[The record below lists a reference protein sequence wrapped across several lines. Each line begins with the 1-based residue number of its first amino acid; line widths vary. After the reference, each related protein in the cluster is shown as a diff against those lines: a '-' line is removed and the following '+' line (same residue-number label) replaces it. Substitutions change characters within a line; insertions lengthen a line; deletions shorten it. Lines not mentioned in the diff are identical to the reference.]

1 MEHTPKDGHLVSP
14 GGEAPPAPEGESL
27 GVAGDL
33 ARAMPDASPNVRR
46 YLAEPETAGAVV
58 DHLAAFLDGVGR
70 SLDGVAQPAKTIG
83 NDDAVQVRQLGVSC
97 DLSTALW
104 LDRGALALLVG
115 DADLAERVLVR
126 VGGFLGG
133 VVTGLRV
140 KRGLRDEP
148 PAA

>member
-1 MEHTPKDGHLVSP
+1 MSDERPNDETGAEGT
-14 GGEAPPAPEGESL
+14 GG
-27 GVAGDL
+27 VVGDL
-33 ARAMPDASPNVRR
+33 AAAMLRHAPRAEKWLRD
-46 YLAEPETAGAVV
+46 PETADVV
-58 DHLAAFLDGVGR
+58 ADHLVAFLDGVGR
-70 SLDGVAQPAKTIG
+70 GMDGVAQPAKTIG
-83 NDDAVQVRQLGVSC
+83 NDDAVQVRRLGVSC

-140 KRGLRDEP
+140 ERELRDEP
-148 PAA
+148 PAEGGEAA